1 MSSDFP
7 NDTQTRDLWL
17 RHATDALR
25 PLFETHG
32 LPLPA
37 EIRFA
42 IAFTSSGRK
51 GKRVGETW
59 HDGATADRAF
69 EIFLRADLAAPIDVL
84 TVLVRQLVHAAL
96 PASDSH
102 GKLYKSAANKI
113 GLSGKMREAVPNPYL
128 LERLERLVTE
138 LPPLPH
144 AALNLDWKAM
154 DKPRKQGT
162 RMLKAEC
169 AKMAD
174 QSQPCG
180 YTVRLSSK
188 WAALGAVCPKH
199 GPMDVEIPEPDEI
212 EQSEPEEPS
221 ELRAA

>member
-1 MSSDFP
+1 MP
-7 NDTQTRDLWL
+7 NDLLNDMQTRDLWL

-25 PLFETHG
+25 PLFDSHG

-69 EIFLRADLAAPIDVL
+69 EIFIRADLAAPMDVL

-96 PASDSH
+96 PAEDSL
-102 GKLYKSAANKI
+102 GKRYKEAANKI
-113 GLSGKMREAVPNPYL
+113 GLTGKMREAVPGPYL
-128 LERLERLVTE
+128 QEHLARLVTE
-138 LPPLPH
+138 LSPLPH
-144 AALNLDWKAM
+144 AALDINWKAIN
-154 DKPRKQGT
+154 KPRKQAT

-169 AKMAD
+169 AKMVD
-174 QSQPCG
+174 EFQPCG
-180 YTVRLSSK
+180 YTVRLSAK
-188 WAALGAVCPKH
+188 WAVLGAVCPKH
-199 GPMDVEIPEPDEI
+199 GAMDVEIPP
-212 EQSEPEEPS
+212 EPEAETEQPAD
-221 ELRAA
+221 LVAA

>member
-1 MSSDFP
+1 MPSDLP

-96 PASDSH
+96 PATDSH
-102 GKLYKSAANKI
+102 GKLYKAAANKI

-169 AKMAD
+169 AKRLMKTTHVAIRFACRRNGRRWVRFARSMALWTWK
-174 QSQPCG
+174 SRNRM
-180 YTVRLSSK
+180 RLRQLKSSNR
-188 WAALGAVCPKH
+188 
-199 GPMDVEIPEPDEI
+199 
-212 EQSEPEEPS
+212 PS
-221 ELRAA
+221 